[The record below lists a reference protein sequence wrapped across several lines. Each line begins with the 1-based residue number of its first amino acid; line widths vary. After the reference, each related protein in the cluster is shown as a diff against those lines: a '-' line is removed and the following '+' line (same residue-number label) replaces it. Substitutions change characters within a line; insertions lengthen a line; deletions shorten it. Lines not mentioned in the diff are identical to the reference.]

1 MAKQYHQGQFLHFPT
16 QTRSPE
22 ADFEYLEN
30 GILIIEDGIILG
42 LHSADSVIPTLSDTQ
57 KESIIT
63 HQGLMLPGMID
74 THVHYPQM
82 EVIAS
87 YGRQLLDWLNDY
99 TFPAEAQFHEYD
111 YGLQQS
117 HLFLQQIFANGT
129 TTAAVYATVHPE
141 SVEAFFT
148 ASQNYNARMI
158 CGKVLMDRNCPDN
171 LKDNPQSAYTESK
184 SLIEKWHGRGR
195 QLYAITPRFAPT
207 STEEQLTNAGKLAAE
222 YPDVFIQTHLSENV
236 DEIAWVKELFPDC
249 PDYFSVYEKFGLARE
264 RALFGHGI
272 HLTDREI
279 QAIQTSGSSI
289 ISCPTSNLFI
299 GSGLFPY
306 FKLKEKN
313 IPIAVASDVGG
324 GTSLNLFKN
333 MAELYKVMQ
342 LQNENLNVFEC
353 LYLCT
358 QGAACA
364 LRLEDKI
371 GNLNTGTEADF
382 IELDLQSIPILA
394 QRLSH
399 SKTLAETLFATITLA
414 DERAIKRTYISGELV
429 YEQGA

>member
-1 MAKQYHQGQFLHFPT
+1 MTKTYHQGQFLHFPHKT
-16 QTRSPE
+16 STPE
-22 ADFEYLEN
+22 SGYEYTEN
-30 GILIIEDGIILG
+30 GILIVEDGLISG
-42 LHSADSVIPTLSDTQ
+42 LYPAESVLKTLAPDEQQSVIQHD
-57 KESIIT
+57 
-63 HQGLMLPGMID
+63 GLILPGLID

-99 TFPAEAQFHEYD
+99 TFPAEAKFSNYHYA
-111 YGLQQS
+111 LQQS
-117 HLFLQQIFANGT
+117 ELFLEQIFANGT
-129 TTAAVYATVHPE
+129 TTACVYATVHPE
-141 SVEAFFT
+141 SVDAFFT
-148 ASQNYNARMI
+148 ASQTYNARMI
-158 CGKVLMDRNCPDN
+158 CGKVLMDTNCPDY
-171 LKDNPQSAYTESK
+171 LQDSPESGYNESR
-184 SLIEKWHGRGR
+184 SLIEKWHGNQR

-207 STEEQLTNAGKLAAE
+207 SSPLQLMKAGQLSKVF
-222 YPDVFIQTHLSENV
+222 PDVFIQTHLSENI
-236 DEIAWVKELFPDC
+236 DEIEWVKQLFPDC
-249 PDYFSVYEKFGLARE
+249 CDYFQVYEKYGLARE

-279 QAIQTSGSSI
+279 NAVKHSGSAI

-306 FKLKEKN
+306 FRLKENN
-313 IPIAVASDVGG
+313 IPVAVASDIGG

-333 MAELYKVMQ
+333 LAELYKILQ
-342 LQNENLNVFEC
+342 LQGQNLNVFES

-364 LRLEDKI
+364 LKLEDKI

-382 IELDLQSIPILA
+382 IELKPDSIPILS

-399 SKTLAETLFATITLA
+399 ADNLAEMLFATMILA
-414 DERAIKRTYISGELV
+414 DERVIKHTYVSGNLV
-429 YEQGA
+429 YSR